1 MDIKD
6 RLKKIG
12 NHGNRMY
19 KRHEIERPEALSKV
33 SYQNALDFF
42 TSQGIKGSENKEQIE
57 FYSAG
62 IKKSLKALQ

>member
-1 MDIKD
+1 MNTKD
-6 RLKKIG
+6 RLKKIA

-19 KRHEIERPEALSKV
+19 KGHEIERPEALSKV

-42 TSQGIKGSENKEQIE
+42 TSQGIKSSENTDKIE

-62 IKKSLKALQ
+62 IQKSLKALQ